1 MCILALSSDRLNPM
15 SHLKPVILAVLVLIQ
30 SCAGSQ
36 QKETDPNI
44 PTSIPKFALADWPYQ
59 EYWTGIAFN
68 DQKVGFSHMRMEQG
82 EMLPGTYLITSET
95 SLLFQFFSRGK
106 QIKLHSRDW
115 VNPDLTINGF
125 VYDYH
130 LDGNRMKL
138 YGVVRNNIL
147 NVVIDSSSG
156 RVTQSHRLTS
166 PLYPVSVINLYPAFH
181 GLHTDTKHSYTVFDG
196 ESQRMISLTQ
206 SILGYEYTDQFEGKA
221 WKVSTSMNNQDMTTW
236 INSKAQPLLESSMQG
251 MLIAG
256 LKSEEMARH
265 YLDQASLNKEEN
277 LLNFSLIQTNRPVV
291 LPRQVTHLE
300 FELSGLEKMPFFPV
314 DDRQECVETHDAMRC
329 RISGSSSPVGH
340 LPTSQREAYLATSI
354 AIPAQHPKI
363 RNLASEITRT
373 AVTEQDKIIAL
384 LDWMRSNIRAEV
396 MDVFTAL
403 DVLEK
408 RKAEC
413 QGHSLLFASF
423 ARSLGIPTRVVNGI
437 VYSEQY
443 PGFLYHTWVESLVDG
458 HWQAIDPIFG
468 QLHADATHIKMVEGD
483 NPADVTPLLNIVG
496 RLSAKILKADT
507 D

>member
-1 MCILALSSDRLNPM
+1 M
-15 SHLKPVILAVLVLIQ
+15 SHLKPLVLAVIVLIQ
-30 SCAGSQ
+30 GCAGSQ
-36 QKETDPNI
+36 LQEDDSTLLL
-44 PTSIPKFALADWPYQ
+44 SVPKFALADWPYQ
-59 EYWTGIAFN
+59 EYWTGISFN
-68 DQKVGFSHMRMEQG
+68 DHKIGFSHLRIEHG
-82 EMLPGTYLITSET
+82 ETLPGTYLITSET
-95 SLLFQFFSRGK
+95 SLLFQFFNRGK
-106 QIKLHSRDW
+106 QVKLHSRDW

-156 RVTQSHRLTS
+156 RVTESHHLTS
-166 PLYPVSVINLYPAFH
+166 PLYPISVINLYPAFH
-181 GLHTDTKHSYTVFDG
+181 GLHTDTMHSYMVFDG
-196 ESQRMISLTQ
+196 ESQRMINLSQ
-206 SILGYEYTDQFEGKA
+206 SILGYEYSDQFEGKA

-256 LKSEEMARH
+256 LKSEAMARH

-277 LLNFSLIQTNRPVV
+277 LLYFSLIQTDRPVV
-291 LPRQVTHLE
+291 LPRQATYLE
-300 FELSGLEKMPFFPV
+300 FELSGPERMPFFPV
-314 DDRQECVETHDAMRC
+314 DERQKCIETSAVLRC

-340 LPTSQREAYLATSI
+340 LPKGQREAYLATSV

-373 AVTEQDKIIAL
+373 AVTEQGKIIAL
-384 LDWMRSNIRAEV
+384 LDWMRNNIRSEA

-408 RKAEC
+408 RKGEC

-437 VYSEQY
+437 IYSEQY

-468 QLHADATHIKMVEGD
+468 QLHADATHIKMLEGD
-483 NPADVTPLLNIVG
+483 NPADVTPLLNLVG
-496 RLSAKILKADT
+496 RLSAKIIAVDT